1 MIYTPMT
8 KKALS
13 IAYAAHHGQLD
24 HSGLPYIHHPL
35 HLAETM
41 TNELACTVA
50 LLHDVVED
58 TAVTLDDLA
67 KEFPPEVVEAVRLLT
82 HEEGVDYFDYVRAIR
97 TNQTAAI
104 VKLADLAHNGDQNR
118 CIGCDIPEEK
128 LAYWKEKYAKARQI
142 LLETEDDVEFFDL
155 YDADRLP
162 TGESLLRG
170 TPTPDGK
177 YRLLVHACV
186 FNSKN
191 EMLIQQRQNTKKWP
205 NLWDLTSGG
214 HVTAGEGTR
223 TSAYRELLEEVGLDI
238 DFTGVR
244 PAVTVAFKDGW
255 DDFYVVH
262 SDEKAEDLV
271 IQLDEVQAVKW
282 ATLEEV
288 LRLRENDE
296 FMPYTKSFLEY
307 LFFRGNHVGSHDY
320 QV

>member
-8 KKALS
+8 KKALT
-13 IAYAAHHGQLD
+13 IAYQAHHSQLD
-24 HSGLPYIHHPL
+24 KAGFPYIHHPL
-35 HLAETM
+35 HLAESM
-41 TNELACTVA
+41 DDELACTVA
-50 LLHDVVED
+50 LLHDTVED
-58 TAVTLDDLA
+58 TDVTFEELE
-67 KEFPPEVVEAVRLLT
+67 KEFPAEVVDALRLLT
-82 HEEGVDYFDYVRAIR
+82 HRDGVDYFDYVRAIR
-97 TNQTAAI
+97 TNPLATR
-104 VKLADLAHNGDQNR
+104 VKLADLAHNGDQSR
-118 CIGCDIPEEK
+118 CAGSDVPPEK
-128 LAYWKEKYAKARQI
+128 LAAWKEKYAKAKDI
-142 LLETEDDVEFFDL
+142 LLDADDGVEYFDL
-155 YDADRLP
+155 FDADRRHI
-162 TGESLLRG
+162 GESLLRG
-170 TPTPDGK
+170 TPTPDGR

-214 HVTAGEGTR
+214 HVTAGEDTR

-244 PAVTVAFKDGW
+244 PAVTVAFLDGW

-262 SDEKAEDLV
+262 ADAKAEDLV

-288 LRLRENDE
+288 LELREKDQ
-296 FMPYTKSFLEY
+296 FMPYTRSFLEY

-320 QV
+320 EV

>member
-24 HSGLPYIHHPL
+24 KSGLPYIHHPL

-41 TNELACTVA
+41 TDELTCTVA

-58 TAVTLDDLA
+58 TAVTLADLA
-67 KEFPPEVVEAVRLLT
+67 KEFPPEVIEAVDLLT
-82 HEEGVDYFDYVRAIR
+82 HKPGVDYFDYVRAIR
-97 TNQTAAI
+97 ANHTAAM
-104 VKLADLAHNGDQNR
+104 VKLADLNHNSDRNR
-118 CIGCDIPEEK
+118 CVGCDIPVEK
-128 LAYWKEKYAKARQI
+128 LAAWKEKYAKARDV
-142 LLETEDDVEFFDL
+142 LLETEHGEEYFDL
-155 YDADRLP
+155 FDADRRP
-162 TGESLLRG
+162 TGEFLFRG
-170 TPTPDGK
+170 TPTPDKK

-214 HVTAGEGTR
+214 HVTTGEDTR
-223 TSAYRELLEEVGLDI
+223 TSAYRELLEEVGVDI
-238 DFTGVR
+238 DFEGVR
-244 PAVTVAFKDGW
+244 PAVTVAFLDGW

-262 SDEKAEDLV
+262 SDAKAEDLV

-288 LRLRENDE
+288 LELREKDQ
-296 FMPYTKSFLEY
+296 FMPYTRSFLEY

-320 QV
+320 DV